1 MNSSPVES
9 WTEFDS
15 RSTEAIYTFADQ
27 PMVVQGICLLVLVVV
42 VLEPSKVNSSTSPI
56 WLKNGT
62 TVNRTKR
69 RSFETTA

>member
-27 PMVVQGICLLVLVVV
+27 PLVVQGICFLVLAVVAWFLFV
-42 VLEPSKVNSSTSPI
+42 AFRFDRHKD
-56 WLKNGT
+56 
-62 TVNRTKR
+62 
-69 RSFETTA
+69 A

>member
-42 VLEPSKVNSSTSPI
+42 AWFLFVAFRFE
-56 WLKNGT
+56 
-62 TVNRTKR
+62 KR
-69 RSFETTA
+69 RDQ

>member
-42 VLEPSKVNSSTSPI
+42 AWFLFVAFRFE
-56 WLKNGT
+56 
-62 TVNRTKR
+62 KR
-69 RSFETTA
+69 RNQ